1 MQAPPLHNLLI
12 DPHSTDH
19 VQQQQQQQQHSTITT
34 NMALTAEREAYLR
47 LAAHSME
54 NSRQIA
60 PNFNIRS
67 PKAYGGYVVSI
78 SLLNKSNLH

>member
-1 MQAPPLHNLLI
+1 
-12 DPHSTDH
+12 
-19 VQQQQQQQQHSTITT
+19 
-34 NMALTAEREAYLR
+34 MALTAEREAYLR

-60 PNFNIRS
+60 PNFNMRS

-78 SLLNKSNLH
+78 FRYFIFIFNKLNLL

>member
-1 MQAPPLHNLLI
+1 
-12 DPHSTDH
+12 
-19 VQQQQQQQQHSTITT
+19 VQQQRSTIIG

-60 PNFNIRS
+60 PNFNTRS
-67 PKAYGGYVVSI
+67 PKAYGGFVVSVYRFYI
-78 SLLNKSNLH
+78 YL

>member
-1 MQAPPLHNLLI
+1 VQE
-12 DPHSTDH
+12 
-19 VQQQQQQQQHSTITT
+19 QQQSTITT

-54 NSRQIA
+54 NSNRIV

-67 PKAYGGYVVSI
+67 QKAYGGYVVSI
-78 SLLNKSNLH
+78 HILFLSLTN

>member
-1 MQAPPLHNLLI
+1 
-12 DPHSTDH
+12 
-19 VQQQQQQQQHSTITT
+19 
-34 NMALTAEREAYLR
+34 MALTAEREAYLR

-60 PNFNIRS
+60 PNFNGRS

-78 SLLNKSNLH
+78 DLFLFLFLAN